1 MSITSLEFNYR
12 IIAFLFKHSQPLS
25 HCLIE
30 TTTRNTFRLWD
41 IISAFVGN
49 DSIYIFCSTFFVDV
63 IVSSSA
69 NQTVLNALIFVISWT
84 NFIFVMH
91 VKCGIFILWH
101 FLPISFSLSTSA
113 IGHISLRMFEL
124 NWCGLDENINLIMN
138 DGNTRW
144 RCLQHMRICS
154 SVFVRRT

>member
-1 MSITSLEFNYR
+1 MSITSLEFNYK
-12 IIAFLFKHSQPLS
+12 IIAFLFKRSQPLS

-69 NQTVLNALIFVISWT
+69 NRTELNALIFVISWT

-91 VKCGIFILWH
+91 VKCGIIIRWH
-101 FLPISFSLSTSA
+101 FLPISFSLSAPA
-113 IGHISLRMFEL
+113 ISHISLRMFEL

-138 DGNTRW
+138 NGNTRW
-144 RCLQHMRICS
+144 RCLQHMRIGS